1 MALKEKKKNQQKNF
15 SKSHSS
21 TRTWYLGHRSS
32 CRIQQTLHPPHDS
45 SCLSNDAAHHLAE
58 TSFGQ
63 APPCGASQ
71 IMISLTILTSL
82 TGRTHQQ
89 MFLALR
95 KLLEKVCTQKKLF
108 PPLRMHPLLPFP
120 NIHTHTSSSEYPDK
134 KIQTHIKGLQH
145 FHVHVQVFLV
155 LIKVFLLK
163 KINPHVQHSE
173 LFLTK
178 NVVQTELGF

>member
-120 NIHTHTSSSEYPDK
+120 NIHTHTHHHRSIQIRKYKLTSKACSISMYMFRSFWFWLRCFFWK
-134 KIQTHIKGLQH
+134 KLTHMSNIQ
-145 FHVHVQVFLV
+145 
-155 LIKVFLLK
+155 
-163 KINPHVQHSE
+163 NCS
-173 LFLTK
+173 
-178 NVVQTELGF
+178 